1 MDFNIKYASA
11 YRDLHRHTLK
21 KDNVCPD
28 VCIIKRRRTV
38 KCTSKEIKKEKR
50 MFITSLVK
58 LLQ

>member
-1 MDFNIKYASA
+1 M
-11 YRDLHRHTLK
+11 LRHTEIYIDTHSK
-21 KDNVCPD
+21 KINVCPD